1 MTTLKE
7 TNKALITHPNKMEI
21 YKVLYKEFRIILL
34 SLANNKKNTMH
45 EQNEKFDK
53 KIASVKKKQTEILE
67 LNTITEDSIESFK
80 SRFNMQKK

>member
-53 KIASVKKKQTEILE
+53 KIASIKKKANRNLRVEY
-67 LNTITEDSIESFK
+67 N
-80 SRFNMQKK
+80 N